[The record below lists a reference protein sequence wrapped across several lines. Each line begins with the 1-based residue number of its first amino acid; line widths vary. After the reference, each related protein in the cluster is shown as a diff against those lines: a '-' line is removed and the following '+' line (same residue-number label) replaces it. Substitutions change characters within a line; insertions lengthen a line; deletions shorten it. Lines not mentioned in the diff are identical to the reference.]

1 MTPLAAA
8 RRLSARRALARNP
21 STIEALGRVNV
32 LCFDKT
38 GTLTEGRIRLR
49 QVSDGQRT
57 AGLDEL
63 DEHLRQV
70 IAVAVRASPWQSQQV
85 PHQTDRA
92 VLRGARKAGVAPDK
106 GLEEIRQLDEL
117 VFEPSRGYH
126 AALWRCRTT
135 HRRPENDIGLR

>member
-1 MTPLAAA
+1 VAAVPEGLPFVATVAQLASA

-70 IAVAVRASPWQSQQV
+70 IAVAVRASPWQ
-85 PHQTDRA
+85 TTA
-92 VLRGARKAGVAPDK
+92 GAPPNRPGRITRSP
-106 GLEEIRQLDEL
+106 Q
-117 VFEPSRGYH
+117 SRRH
-126 AALWRCRTT
+126 PR
-135 HRRPENDIGLR
+135 